1 MFYYLGMTK
10 PIDQEAT
17 NTEKI
22 ISYTCRSQEEGVTSC
37 PGQERAPPPRSIGV
51 HQEGEGE
58 IVARAF
64 IVASAGVDG

>member
-37 PGQERAPPPRSIGV
+37 PGQERGERAPPKKYWGPSGGRGRNC
-51 HQEGEGE
+51 G
-58 IVARAF
+58 
-64 IVASAGVDG
+64 